1 MLTINKDSTLN
12 FYSLNYLY
20 EIHTVEEKLELLQ
33 KKYNKTF
40 KEFETEIL
48 NMKQEDFKMWED
60 YLEWKSYFK
69 THKDLVLKK
78 KMIEKGDFKIS

>member
-1 MLTINKDSTLN
+1 MLTINKDNTLN

-60 YLEWKSYFK
+60 YLDRKSYFK

-78 KMIEKGDFKIS
+78 KQYK